1 MISEVFSFNGGELPR
16 KSNAH
21 SIRMIS
27 RENGVRSSPSRRAV
41 ASPSIWQGCPR
52 AQRCRAFWLVLLRVA
67 NRFYDDE
74 SNLVRI
80 FSQIYFKVCHAVI
93 GDVDGGYWSKNRLR
107 MGNRELRTL
116 KATRYGD

>member
-16 KSNAH
+16 KSNVH
-21 SIRMIS
+21 RIRMIS
-27 RENGVRSSPSRRAV
+27 REYGVRSSPSRRAV

-80 FSQIYFKVCHAVI
+80 FSQIFFKFCHAVI
-93 GDVDGGYWSKNRLR
+93 GDGGYWNKNRLR
-107 MGNRELRTL
+107 MGNGELCSP
-116 KATRYGD
+116 

>member
-16 KSNAH
+16 KSNVH
-21 SIRMIS
+21 RIRMIS
-27 RENGVRSSPSRRAV
+27 REYGVRSSPSRRAV

-80 FSQIYFKVCHAVI
+80 FSQIFFKFCHAVI
-93 GDVDGGYWSKNRLR
+93 GDGGYWNKNRLR
-107 MGNRELRTL
+107 MGNGELRSP
-116 KATRYGD
+116 